1 MRKLEVSSESW
12 PIAGTF
18 TIARGSKTA
27 ADVVVVKITENGVT
41 GWGEAVPYPRYDETV
56 PQALEALEA
65 VRVHVESGPIE
76 LIHPFNRH
84 SRESGNPASLLRN
97 LWQSWAPAFARV
109 TESGFPKAAANALDC
124 ALWDLRAKQSGM
136 PVWQL
141 IGLIEPKPV
150 ITAFTLS
157 LDTPEAMAAAAKAAS
172 SRPLLKLKLGREGD
186 VARLKAIRAAVP
198 NARLIVDANEGWT
211 PYNIAEML
219 QACKTYG
226 VELVEQPL
234 PATNDEVLLNLPR
247 DLIICAD
254 ESAHGRKTLH
264 KLKGKYDAINIKL
277 DKTAGLTEALALAHE
292 AKAQKF
298 KIMVGCMLATSLA
311 MAPAFLLAQLADY
324 VDLDGPLLLAKDRV
338 PGFRF
343 EGSLMYPPSRALW
356 G

>member
-1 MRKLEVSSESW
+1 MRNLEITSESW
-12 PIAGTF
+12 PINGTF
-18 TIARGSKTA
+18 TIARGSKSA

-65 VRVHVESGPIE
+65 ARGTIESGLLPE
-76 LIHPFNRH
+76 L
-84 SRESGNPASLLRN
+84 
-97 LWQSWAPAFARV
+97 
-109 TESGFPKAAANALDC
+109 PKAAANALDC
-124 ALWDLRAKQSGM
+124 AVWDLRAKQSGT

-141 IGLIEPKPV
+141 AGLTEPTPV
-150 ITAFTLS
+150 ITAYTLS
-157 LDTPEAMAAAAKAAS
+157 LDTPEVMVAAAKAAS

-198 NARLIVDANEGWT
+198 SARLIVDANEGWT
-211 PYNIAEML
+211 PANIAEML
-219 QACKTYG
+219 EACKTYG

-234 PATNDEVLLNLPR
+234 PAANDEALRDLPR

-264 KLKGKYDAINIKL
+264 ELKGKYDAINIKL
-277 DKTAGLTEALALAHE
+277 DKTGGLTEALALAHE
-292 AKAQKF
+292 AKAQNF

-324 VDLDGPLLLAKDRV
+324 VDLDGPLLLTKDRD

-343 EGSLMYPPSRALW
+343 EGSLMHPPSRELW